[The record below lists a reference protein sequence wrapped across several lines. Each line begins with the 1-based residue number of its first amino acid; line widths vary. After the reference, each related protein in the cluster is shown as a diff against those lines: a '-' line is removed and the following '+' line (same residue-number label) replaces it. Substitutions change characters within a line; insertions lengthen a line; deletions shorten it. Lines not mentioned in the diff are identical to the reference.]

1 MRVNKTLYAI
11 FLTLITIA
19 AASLVITN
27 TPSAKAEDTA
37 IVGEPVLLELFT
49 SQGCSSCPPADR
61 LAARLARESGL
72 VVISR
77 PVDYWDR
84 LGWKDTFARP
94 DNTALQRAYARRG
107 LGGYNG
113 VYTPQTVVAG
123 IHGEVGSDE
132 DAIRQN
138 ASLASRGERPA
149 IRVRELDDGG
159 FGVGL
164 GGDATR
170 TAQLQLVGVA
180 SRAVV
185 DIRRGENRGR
195 RIAYTNVLID
205 ERAIGEWD
213 GGKASHVIAPEQ
225 LRVPG
230 ADRYALIVR
239 EPGGGKVLAARWMN

>member
-1 MRVNKTLYAI
+1 MKKTLYASV
-11 FLTLITIA
+11 LALITIA
-19 AASLVITN
+19 AASLIITN
-27 TPSAKAEDTA
+27 SPSAKAKDTA

-61 LAARLARESGL
+61 LAARLAREPGL

-84 LGWKDTFARP
+84 LGWKDTLASP

-123 IHGEVGSDE
+123 RHGEVGSDE
-132 DAIRQN
+132 SAIREY
-138 ASLASRGERPA
+138 ASLTSRAERPA
-149 IRVRELDDGG
+149 IRVRKLDGGG

-164 GGDATR
+164 GGDASR
-170 TAQLQLVGVA
+170 TAELLLVGVV

-185 DIRRGENRGR
+185 DVGRGENRGR

-205 ERAIGEWD
+205 ERPIGEWS

-230 ADRYALIVR
+230 ADRYALMVR
-239 EPGGGKVLAARWMN
+239 EPGGGRVLAARWLS